1 MTTLTLGP
9 KSSHHL
15 VLCWLALSC
24 GFTHSLSATDAVDFN
39 RDIRP
44 LLSDRCY
51 LCHGP
56 DEAARQAD
64 LRLDSFSEAT
74 KSAIVPGDAGASE
87 LIARVTSADAEQ
99 VMPPGDSH
107 KARLTEPQVELFRQ
121 WINQGAKYEQHWAY
135 TPPRK
140 APLPI
145 AMTTQVADHAT
156 DKTNS
161 ANDNRNPV
169 DAFVEAKLRAEGL
182 NLAPPAE
189 RLTLLRRLTLDLTGL
204 PPTPEEGHAY
214 LDDLSAEATQRVVT
228 RLLNSPAY
236 GEHMARYWL
245 DAARYADS
253 NGYQYD
259 FARQQ
264 WAWRDWVIDAFN
276 RNLPFDQF
284 TVEQLAGD
292 LLPNA
297 SDQQRLATG
306 FNRNHPITVEGGI
319 IDEEYRTEY
328 VIDRVVTT
336 GAVWMG
342 ATLICSRCH
351 DHKYDPTTQR
361 EFYQFFDFFNQ
372 LPEKGMQGFAP
383 QANIASPLQVAGIA
397 QAETNVA
404 ELKRQFLA
412 EYDRWQTEQPSHTK
426 DASSADN
433 SPLWLVPQPIRQL
446 SSGGAQLNWE
456 EDNSIFVEIKAK
468 PTEVPKQDVYELL
481 YEIPVG
487 QAVAL
492 IRLEALKDKR
502 LPGGGTSLSSNSNF
516 VLTEISAELD
526 SSSAATKD
534 TKDSK
539 GTAATAADSSNSQAT
554 FQALK
559 FSEASA
565 DYSQRN
571 YPVAA
576 AIDGKH
582 DKSGWAVDG
591 NEHTLRAN
599 RTALFALEVPLVK
612 TSAPQ
617 RLRIKLHFQSPFDQ
631 HALGKFRI
639 SLAADRNLLVSDDV
653 NAALA
658 LAPENRTP
666 EQQLSVA
673 RHVASTRGSAELKQ
687 SVATLSAA
695 QQRLDELRKAIPPT
709 MIMQDQ
715 PQPRES
721 FILVRGEYDKPSG
734 KVSANTPSYLPPLD
748 ESLPRNRLGLA
759 RWLVA
764 PSNPLTSRVTVNR
777 LWQQFFGIGLVDTPE
792 DFGLQGNPPSHPELL
807 DWLAVDFIESGWNHH
822 HVIRTIVLSKTYQQ
836 SSVITTEAFARD
848 PHNRLLARGPRMRLD
863 AEAIRD
869 SALAASGLL
878 TRTIGGPSTFPYHPA
893 GLWLEVNNRPGYSSP
908 YEQDH
913 GANLYRRS
921 LYTFGKRTV
930 PAPSMSVFDAPDRE
944 VCQVRRSRTNT
955 PLQAFVLL
963 HDPQF
968 VESARKLA
976 ERMLHHAPGSLPD
989 QLTYGF
995 MLCLGRPPTP
1005 AEVQVANESYAADL
1019 QHFNQYPELAKS
1031 LLQVGESLS
1040 DTSLPM
1046 QELAAMTNI
1055 ARLLMNLSEFVT
1067 KG

>member
-1 MTTLTLGP
+1 M
-9 KSSHHL
+9 
-15 VLCWLALSC
+15 
-24 GFTHSLSATDAVDFN
+24 
-39 RDIRP
+39 
-44 LLSDRCY
+44 LSDRCY

-87 LIARVTSADAEQ
+87 LIARITSADAEQ

-107 KARLTEPQVELFRQ
+107 KARLTEAQVELFRQ
-121 WINQGAKYEQHWAY
+121 WIKQGAKYEQHWAY

-140 APLPI
+140 APLPV
-145 AMTTQVADHAT
+145 AVSTQVADDAIA
-156 DKTNS
+156 KTNS
-161 ANDNRNPV
+161 AKETRNPV
-169 DAFVEAKLRAEGL
+169 DAFVEAKLQTEGL
-182 NLAPPAE
+182 NLAPPTE

-204 PPTPEEGHAY
+204 PPTPEEVQTY
-214 LDDLSAEATQRVVT
+214 LDDSSAEATQQVVT

-297 SDQQRLATG
+297 SDNQRLATG

-383 QANIASPLQVAGIA
+383 QANIASPMQVSEIA
-397 QAETNVA
+397 QAETNLA
-404 ELKRQFLA
+404 EQKREFLA
-412 EYDRWQTEQPSHTK
+412 EYERWQTEQPSQAK
-426 DASSADN
+426 EISSADS
-433 SPLWLVPQPIRQL
+433 SPLWFVPQPITQL
-446 SSGGAQLNWE
+446 SSGGAQLTWE
-456 EDNSIFVEIKAK
+456 EDKSIFVEIKPK
-468 PTEVPKQDVYELL
+468 PAEAPKQDVYELL
-481 YEIPVG
+481 YEIPAG
-487 QAVAL
+487 QVVAL
-492 IRLEALKDKR
+492 IRLEAIKDKR

-516 VLTEISAELD
+516 VLTEITVELD
-526 SSSAATKD
+526 SSAVTASTK
-534 TKDSK
+534 TDSPT
-539 GTAATAADSSNSQAT
+539 GQAT
-554 FQALK
+554 VQALK
-559 FSEASA
+559 FSEATA

-599 RTALFALEVPLVK
+599 RTALFALESPVTNP
-612 TSAPQ
+612 SAPQ
-617 RLRIKLHFQSPFDQ
+617 RLRIKLHFLSPFDQ

-639 SLAADRNLLVSDDV
+639 SMSADRNLLVSDDV
-653 NAALA
+653 GAALA
-658 LAPENRTP
+658 LAPDKRTP
-666 EQQLSVA
+666 EQQLVVA
-673 RHVASTRGSAELKQ
+673 RHMASTRGSAELKQ
-687 SVATLSAA
+687 SVALLTAA
-695 QQRLDELRKAIPPT
+695 QAQLDGLLKAIPLT
-709 MIMQDQ
+709 MIMQDR
-715 PQPRES
+715 PEPRES
-721 FILVRGEYDKPSG
+721 FVLVRGEYDKPSE

-759 RWLVA
+759 RWLMA
-764 PSNPLTSRVTVNR
+764 PSHPLTARVTVNR

-807 DWLAVDFIESGWNHH
+807 DWLAVDFIESGWNLQQ
-822 HVIRTIVLSKTYQQ
+822 VIRTIVLSKTYQQ
-836 SSVITTEAFARD
+836 SSVITPEAYARD
-848 PHNRLLARGPRMRLD
+848 PNNRLLARGPRLRLD

-878 TRTIGGPSTFPYHPA
+878 TRTIGGPSTFPYHPP
-893 GLWLEVNNRPGYSSP
+893 GLWLEVNNRPGFSSP

-968 VESARKLA
+968 VEAARKLA
-976 ERMLHHAPGSLPD
+976 ERVLHHAPGALPD

-1005 AEVQVANESYAADL
+1005 AELQLANESYAADV
-1019 QHFNQYPELAKS
+1019 QHFTQYPELAKS
-1031 LLQVGESLS
+1031 LLQVGESSS
-1040 DTSLPM
+1040 DTSLPTP
-1046 QELAAMTNI
+1046 ELAAMTNI

>member
-1 MTTLTLGP
+1 M
-9 KSSHHL
+9 
-15 VLCWLALSC
+15 SC
-24 GFTHSLSATDAVDFN
+24 GFTQSLLAVDAVDFN

-44 LLSDRCY
+44 LLSDRCF

-64 LRLDSFSEAT
+64 LRLDSFAEAT
-74 KSAIVPGDAGASE
+74 KSAIVPGDAVASE
-87 LIARVTSADAEQ
+87 LIERITAVDAEQ

-121 WINQGAKYEQHWAY
+121 WIKQGAKYEQHWAY

-140 APLPI
+140 APLPV
-145 AMTTQVADHAT
+145 AMAKQVADDAT
-156 DKTNS
+156 DKKNS
-161 ANDNRNPV
+161 AKETRNPV
-169 DAFVEAKLRAEGL
+169 DAFVEAKLLTEGL
-182 NLAPPAE
+182 RLAPPAE

-204 PPTPEEGHAY
+204 PPTPEEAQAY
-214 LDDLSAEATQRVVT
+214 LDDLSTEATQRVVT

-236 GEHMARYWL
+236 GEHMTRYWL

-297 SDQQRLATG
+297 SDNQRLATG

-361 EFYQFFDFFNQ
+361 EFYQLFDFFNQ

-383 QANIASPLQVAGIA
+383 QANLASPMQVAGIA
-397 QAETNVA
+397 QAEANLA
-404 ELKRQFLA
+404 ELKRLFLS
-412 EYDRWQTEQPSHTK
+412 EYDRWQAEQPGQTK
-426 DASSADN
+426 EPSSADS
-433 SPLWLVPQPIRQL
+433 SPLWFVPQPIRQL

-456 EDNSIFVEIKAK
+456 EDNSIFVEIKPK
-468 PTEVPKQDVYELL
+468 PAEAPKQDVYELL
-481 YEIPVG
+481 YEIPAG

-516 VLTEISAELD
+516 VLTEITAELD
-526 SSSAATKD
+526 NSAATAA
-534 TKDSK
+534 TK
-539 GTAATAADSSNSQAT
+539 GTAATPAESPTSQAT

-582 DKSGWAVDG
+582 DQSGWAIDG

-599 RTALFALEVPLVK
+599 RTALFALESPLPNS
-612 TSAPQ
+612 SAPRQ
-617 RLRIKLHFQSPFDQ
+617 LRIKLHFQSPFDQ

-653 NAALA
+653 GAALA
-658 LAPENRTP
+658 LAPEQRSP
-666 EQQLSVA
+666 EQQLAVA
-673 RHVASTRGSAELKQ
+673 RHVASTRGSPEVKQ
-687 SVATLSAA
+687 SVAQLTAA
-695 QQRLDELRKAIPPT
+695 QAQVDALIKAIPPT

-721 FILVRGEYDKPSG
+721 FILVRGEYDKPSE

-748 ESLPRNRLGLA
+748 DSLPRNRLGLA

-764 PSNPLTSRVTVNR
+764 PSHPLTARVTVNR

-807 DWLAVDFIESGWNHH
+807 DWLAVDFIESGWNLH

-836 SSVITTEAFARD
+836 SSIITPEAYARD
-848 PHNRLLARGPRMRLD
+848 PHNRLMARGPRMRLD

-878 TRTIGGPSTFPYHPA
+878 TRTIGGPSTFPYHPP

-976 ERMLHHAPGSLPD
+976 ERMLHHAPESLAD
-989 QLTYGF
+989 QLSYGF
-995 MLCLGRPPTP
+995 MLCLARPPTP
-1005 AEVQVANESYAADL
+1005 AELQVANESYAADL
-1019 QHFNQYPELAKS
+1019 QHFTQYPELANS
-1031 LLQVGESLS
+1031 LLQVGESPS
-1040 DTSLPM
+1040 DTSLPAR
-1046 QELAAMTNI
+1046 ELAAMTNI

>member
-1 MTTLTLGP
+1 MNLHRLNNLASIG
-9 KSSHHL
+9 
-15 VLCWLALSC
+15 LCFFALS
-24 GFTHSLSATDAVDFN
+24 GGLLQALPAADTIHFN

-64 LRLDSFSEAT
+64 LRLDNFTDAT
-74 KSAIVPGDAGASE
+74 ESAIVPGDATGSE
-87 LIARVTSADAEQ
+87 LMARITSDDPDV
-99 VMPPGDSH
+99 VMPTPDSH
-107 KARLTEPQVELFRQ
+107 KPQLTKPQIELFRQ
-121 WINQGAKYEQHWAY
+121 WISQGAKYEQHWAY
-135 TPPRK
+135 APPRK
-140 APLPI
+140 AELPVSD
-145 AMTTQVADHAT
+145 AETLADSTT
-156 DKTNS
+156 
-161 ANDNRNPV
+161 ANRGTHQETQNPI
-169 DAFVEAKLRAEGL
+169 DAFVQAKLRTENL
-182 NLAPPAE
+182 NPAPPAE

-204 PPTPEEGHAY
+204 PPTPEQGRAY
-214 LDDLSAEATQRVVT
+214 LADASDKATERVVT
-228 RLLNSPAY
+228 RLLGSPAY
-236 GEHMARYWL
+236 GEHMARHWL

-297 SDQQRLATG
+297 TDNQRLATG

-336 GAVWMG
+336 GTVWMG

-372 LPEKGMQGFAP
+372 IPEKGMKGFEP
-383 QANIASPLQVAGIA
+383 QAHIASPLQLAGIK
-397 QAETNVA
+397 QAETEVA
-404 ELKRQFLA
+404 ELKQQFQA
-412 EYDRWQTEQPSHTK
+412 EFARWQAEQP
-426 DASSADN
+426 DQPNDGSSEEDGQ
-433 SPLWLVPQPIRQL
+433 LWFIPQPTAQRSL
-446 SSGGAQLNWE
+446 GGAQLKWE
-456 EDNSIFVEIKAK
+456 EDQTIFVEVD
-468 PTEVPKQDVYELL
+468 PSLDVTPKQDVYELL
-481 YEIPVG
+481 YEIPAD
-487 QAVAL
+487 QTIAL
-492 IRLEALKDKR
+492 IRLQALTDKR
-502 LPGGGTSLSSNSNF
+502 LPGNGTSLSNNSNF
-516 VLTEISAELD
+516 VLTEITAELETPE
-526 SSSAATKD
+526 S
-534 TKDSK
+534 
-539 GTAATAADSSNSQAT
+539 TANESTTSQSNFKS
-554 FQALK
+554 LK
-559 FSEASA
+559 LSDASA

-576 AIDGKH
+576 AIDGKF

-591 NEHTLRAN
+591 NEHTLRAS
-599 RTALFALEVPLVK
+599 RTALFALKKPLESSSK
-612 TSAPQ
+612 PKH
-617 RLRIKLHFQSPFDQ
+617 LRIKLHFDSPYDQ

-653 NAALA
+653 STALA
-658 LAPENRTP
+658 LAPESRTP
-666 EQQLSVA
+666 EQQLAVA
-673 RHVASTRGSAELKQ
+673 RHVASTRGSPELKQ
-687 SVATLSAA
+687 RVSALTAA
-695 QQRLDELRKAIPPT
+695 QSQLDELRKSIPAT
-709 MIMQDQ
+709 MIMEEQ
-715 PQPRES
+715 PASRES
-721 FILVRGEYDKPSG
+721 FILVRGEYDKPSD
-734 KVSANTPSYLPPLD
+734 KVSANTPSYLPSMD
-748 ESLPRNRLGLA
+748 SSLPRNRLGLA
-759 RWLVA
+759 RWLVS
-764 PSNPLTSRVTVNR
+764 PSNPLTARVTVNR

-807 DWLAVDFIESGWNHH
+807 DWLAVDLVESGWDVQHL
-822 HVIRTIVLSKTYQQ
+822 IRTIVLSKTYQQ
-836 SSVITTEAFARD
+836 SSAITSEAFAHD
-848 PHNRLLARGPRMRLD
+848 PNNRLLARGPRVRLE

-878 TRTIGGPSTFPYHPA
+878 NRSVGGPSVFPYHPP

-913 GANLYRRS
+913 GDNLYRRS
-921 LYTFGKRTV
+921 MYTFGKRTV
-930 PAPSMSVFDAPDRE
+930 PAPAMSVFDAPDRE

-968 VESARKLA
+968 VEAARKLA
-976 ERMLHHAPGSLPD
+976 ERMLHHAPESVEK
-989 QLTYGF
+989 QLEFGF
-995 MLCLGRPPTP
+995 LLCVGRPPTQ
-1005 AEVQVANESYAADL
+1005 AELQVASEAYHAEE
-1019 QHFNQYPELAKS
+1019 QHFAKYPNLAQS
-1031 LLQVGESLS
+1031 LLNVGESPG
-1040 DTSLPM
+1040 DTSLSVE
-1046 QELAAMTNI
+1046 QLAAMTNV